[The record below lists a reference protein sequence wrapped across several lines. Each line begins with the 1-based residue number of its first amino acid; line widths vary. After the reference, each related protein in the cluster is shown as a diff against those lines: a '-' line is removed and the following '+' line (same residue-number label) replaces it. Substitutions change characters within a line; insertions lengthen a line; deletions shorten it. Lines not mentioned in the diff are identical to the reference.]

1 MHDTFFLL
9 HIFNNI
15 KMNKLKAKQQGDGQ
29 IQISSKKYEK
39 TINVNDHQ
47 CVFKCKEKC
56 INIC

>member
-1 MHDTFFLL
+1 
-9 HIFNNI
+9 
-15 KMNKLKAKQQGDGQ
+15 MNKLKAKQQGDGQ